1 MNKTGKIIVRTLDG
15 LLNAVIGLVV
25 ALLLVISGYSLL
37 DNHRLHSQA
46 RDDSLLVY
54 KPALD
59 QQGEAADGLVT
70 LDGQVAWLCV
80 EGSYIDFPVMQGR
93 SNFEYLNKDPY
104 GEYKLSGSI
113 FLDYR
118 NSGAL
123 TDEFSMIYGHH
134 MDHYSMFGSL
144 DLFALDV
151 YFDLHKTGWI
161 ATKDGV
167 YDLELFA
174 VAWGE
179 ADDWTIFA
187 PQGKTVQ
194 DVLPYIQEHAVIYT
208 EYVPG
213 TRIVALSTCAGET
226 DDSRLIVFGMLK
238 PREPTG
244 ASGN

>member
-1 MNKTGKIIVRTLDG
+1 MNRTGKIIVRALDT
-15 LLNAVIGLVV
+15 LLNAALGLVV

-37 DNHRLHSQA
+37 DNHRLHTQA
-46 RDDSLLVY
+46 RDETLLVY
-54 KPALD
+54 KPVLN
-59 QQGEAADGLVT
+59 QQEGESQELVT

-80 EGSYIDFPVMQGR
+80 EGSYIDFPVMQGA

-118 NSGAL
+118 NSGDL

-151 YFDLHKTGWI
+151 YFDMHKTGWV
-161 ATKDGV
+161 ATKEGV
-167 YDLELFA
+167 FDLELFA

-187 PQGKTVQ
+187 PQGKTAE

-208 EYVPG
+208 EYDPG
-213 TRIVALSTCAGET
+213 TRIVAMSTCAGET
-226 DDSRLIVFGMLK
+226 DNSRLIVFGMLK
-238 PREPTG
+238 TRENTTG
-244 ASGN
+244 SGD

>member
-1 MNKTGKIIVRTLDG
+1 MNKTGKLIVRALDT
-15 LLNAVIGLVV
+15 LLNAAIGLVV

-37 DNHRLHSQA
+37 DNHRLHTQA
-46 RDDSLLVY
+46 RDETLLVY
-54 KPALD
+54 KPVLD
-59 QQGEAADGLVT
+59 QQEGESQELIT
-70 LDGQVAWLCV
+70 LEGQVAWLCID
-80 EGSYIDFPVMQGR
+80 GSYIDFPVMQGA

-104 GEYKLSGSI
+104 GEYRLSGSI

-118 NSGAL
+118 NSASL
-123 TDEFSMIYGHH
+123 TDEFSMVYGHH

-151 YFDLHKTGWI
+151 YFDMHKTGWV
-161 ATKDGV
+161 ATQEGV
-167 YDLELFA
+167 FDLELFA

-187 PQGKTVQ
+187 PQGKTVE

-213 TRIVALSTCAGET
+213 TRILAMSTCAGET
-226 DDSRLIVFGMLK
+226 ENSRLIVFGMMK
-238 PREPTG
+238 ARENTTG
-244 ASGN
+244 SGD

>member
-1 MNKTGKIIVRTLDG
+1 MNKTGKLIVRILDA
-15 LLNAVIGLVV
+15 LLNAAIGLVI

-37 DNHRLHSQA
+37 DNHRLHTQA
-46 RDDSLLVY
+46 RDETLLVY
-54 KPALD
+54 KPVLD
-59 QQGEAADGLVT
+59 QLEGDTAGVVT
-70 LDGQVAWLCV
+70 LDGQVAWICID
-80 EGSYIDFPVMQGR
+80 GSYIDFPVMQGK

-118 NSGAL
+118 NSGDL

-151 YFDLHKTGWI
+151 YFDTHRMGWV
-161 ATKDGV
+161 ATRDGV

-174 VAWGE
+174 VVWGE
-179 ADDWTIFA
+179 ADDWTIFN
-187 PQGKTVQ
+187 PKGRTTE
-194 DVLPYIQEHAVIYT
+194 DVLPYIQEHAVIFH

-213 TRIVALSTCAGET
+213 TRILALSTCAGATEN
-226 DDSRLIVFGMLK
+226 SRLIVFGMMK
-238 PREPTG
+238 PEGWTESRDD
-244 ASGN
+244 